1 MKRITCL
8 RASLALFA
16 FTALYFAMTA
26 GSDAGFIQTQRAQRA
41 VNITINVTPGPYGY
55 APGSQRAIARAHQV
69 GRGSDMG
76 AQIIAQAS
84 VQNSVPVEANVT
96 PDPFATTFQ
105 ITPNSVAIGAQAGG
119 PPVTITCAYTVKITT
134 SVSLWTVDEGLGND
148 FSASFNGK
156 NLANNSYLSTPQ
168 PTSTPF
174 VVYPDNNNSWSI
186 MDKQGGTKT
195 YCVDLTITVPVTV
208 LSGVY
213 QTNAIYTLFY

>member
-1 MKRITCL
+1 MIL
-8 RASLALFA
+8 RALLVVFA
-16 FTALYFAMTA
+16 GAALYFSLSG
-26 GSDAGFIQTQRAQRA
+26 GSDAAFIQTQRAQRA

-55 APGSQRAIARAHQV
+55 EPSTQRAIGQAHRF
-69 GRGSDMG
+69 GRGAEVG

-96 PDPFATTFQ
+96 PDPFATTFG

-119 PPVTITCAYTVKITT
+119 PPVTIVCAYTVKIQTAVT
-134 SVSLWTVDEGLGND
+134 LWTVDEGLGND
-148 FSASFNGK
+148 FSGSFNGN
-156 NLANNSYLSTPQ
+156 NLANNSYLSTPH

-186 MDKQGGTKT
+186 MDKNGGTKT